1 MEYLFSDYDLHAVQE
16 NQRAAMV
23 AEINNSP
30 GAVADGR
37 TPDEIAAEFVHRF
50 RLDTPDGAISMDV
63 EEVQVDVS
71 GDRQRAIFDWSRP
84 FYIPGFRVTQTSAA
98 LQEQLDP
105 LLMRYSAA
113 RKQSA
118 RRKFI
123 FRQCHPG
130 AVLARKSAQ

>member
-1 MEYLFSDYDLHAVQE
+1 
-16 NQRAAMV
+16 
-23 AEINNSP
+23 
-30 GAVADGR
+30 
-37 TPDEIAAEFVHRF
+37 
-50 RLDTPDGAISMDV
+50 MDV

-71 GDRQRAIFDWSRP
+71 GDRQRAIFDRSRP
-84 FYIPGFRVTQTSAA
+84 FYMPGFRVTYYVPFRGDKDGSSVSRT
-98 LQEQLDP
+98 P
-105 LLMRYSAA
+105 LPLRPLGDFAGFSGRRLVDKGGYSCRLWLRKWMRYSAA